1 MSENETTQQT
11 PESSAQTSRPAERRL
26 HLGGKEVKEG
36 WEILNIQDA
45 EGVDHVGDATDLSRF
60 DENTFVELYAS
71 HIAEHLDYNG
81 QLQAALQEWFRV
93 LQPGGKLYIAV
104 PDLEILAKI
113 LLAKDQTTL
122 EHRMHV
128 IRMIFGGH
136 VDPFDYHVV
145 GFTQELLA
153 SFLSSAG
160 FRNIIRTGRF
170 GLFEKDASNIVFL
183 GVPISL
189 NVVAEK
195 PSA

>member
-1 MSENETTQQT
+1 MSENETKQQNSESSTQT
-11 PESSAQTSRPAERRL
+11 PPPAERRL
-26 HLGGKEVKEG
+26 HLGGKDVKEG

-60 DENTFVELYAS
+60 EDNTFTELYAS
-71 HIAEHLDYNG
+71 HIAEHLDYTG

-93 LQPGGKLYIAV
+93 LQPGGKLYLAV
-104 PDLEILAKI
+104 PDLEMLAKI

-122 EHRMHV
+122 EQRMHV

-136 VDPFDYHVV
+136 VDPYDYHVM

-153 SFLSSAG
+153 MYLSGVG
-160 FRNIIRTGRF
+160 FKNIIRTGRF
-170 GLFEKDASNIVFL
+170 GFFDRDASNIVFL

-189 NVVAEK
+189 NVIAIK
-195 PSA
+195 PAD